1 MKKTERF
8 FPLET
13 SDLKLHGYTWEPDSG
28 EIRGVVQL
36 VHGMAEYIG
45 RYNDFAEYL
54 TTCGFAVI
62 GHDHRGHGQ
71 SITSLD
77 DLGYFAAE
85 NGSKILLDDIH
96 LVAQYGAHQW
106 PDQPRFILGHS
117 MGSFLVRRYITL
129 YSDELDGAVIMG
141 TGNVPKGTAALGK
154 RMASVICASRGDH
167 HLSRVL
173 TGMTLGS
180 YNKAFKPNRTPVDWL
195 SRNEENC
202 DRYMEDPF
210 CGFEFTAGAYK
221 DFFTILQ
228 EVAGNVDANSIRK
241 TFPIL
246 IISGELDPVG
256 GKDACI
262 DVAKQ
267 YRYMGLEDVELKL
280 YRDDRHEILNEV
292 DREQVFRDLGDWFIQ
307 KLPA

>member
-36 VHGMAEYIG
+36 VHGMAEYID

-85 NGSKILLDDIH
+85 NGSRILLDDIH

-106 PDQPRFILGHS
+106 PDRPRFILGHS

-129 YSDELDGAVIMG
+129 YSDELDGAVDR
-141 TGNVPKGTAALGK
+141 K
-154 RMASVICASRGDH
+154 SV
-167 HLSRVL
+167 V
-173 TGMTLGS
+173 
-180 YNKAFKPNRTPVDWL
+180 
-195 SRNEENC
+195 
-202 DRYMEDPF
+202 
-210 CGFEFTAGAYK
+210 
-221 DFFTILQ
+221 
-228 EVAGNVDANSIRK
+228 
-241 TFPIL
+241 
-246 IISGELDPVG
+246 
-256 GKDACI
+256 
-262 DVAKQ
+262 
-267 YRYMGLEDVELKL
+267 
-280 YRDDRHEILNEV
+280 
-292 DREQVFRDLGDWFIQ
+292 
-307 KLPA
+307 

>member
-8 FPLET
+8 FPLER
-13 SDLKLHGYTWEPDSG
+13 SDIKLHAYTWEPDSG
-28 EIRGVVQL
+28 EIKGIVQL
-36 VHGMAEYIG
+36 VHGMAEYID
-45 RYNDFAEYL
+45 RYSDFAEYL
-54 TTCGFAVI
+54 TECGFAVI

-77 DLGYFAAE
+77 DLGYFAEE

-96 LVAQYGAHQW
+96 LVAQYGDHEW
-106 PDQPRFILGHS
+106 PNKPHFILGHS

-129 YSDELDGAVIMG
+129 YSKELDGAVIMG
-141 TGNVPKGTAALGK
+141 TGNVPMGAAALGK
-154 RMASVICASRGDH
+154 RLASMISASRGDH
-167 HLSRVL
+167 HVSRLL

-221 DFFTILQ
+221 DFFTILT
-228 EVAGNVDANSIRK
+228 ELAGTVDENKLRR
-241 TFPIL
+241 TLPLL

-262 DVAKQ
+262 DVAKH
-267 YRYMGLEDVELKL
+267 YRYLGVEDVELKL

-292 DREQVFRDLGDWFIQ
+292 DRDQVFRDLGDWFER
-307 KLPA
+307 KLP